1 MPGKVNPVMPEVMGI
16 VAFRVMAN
24 DYAVTLAAHSGQ
36 LQLNAYEP
44 LNGLANLYREQGK
57 YEQAEPLYQ
66 RALRIR
72 EQQLGLEHPETA
84 EIIHD
89 LARSWE
95 VQGNSEE
102 ASIWYARALAVRE
115 QALGTHHPKTTETRT
130 HLIALLHALGQHEQ
144 AVQLEVAQV
153 ES

>member
-1 MPGKVNPVMPEVMGI
+1 
-16 VAFRVMAN
+16 
-24 DYAVTLAAHSGQ
+24 
-36 LQLNAYEP
+36 
-44 LNGLANLYREQGK
+44 
-57 YEQAEPLYQ
+57 
-66 RALRIR
+66 
-72 EQQLGLEHPETA
+72 LGPEHPETA

-89 LARSWE
+89 LARFWE

-102 ASIWYARALAVRE
+102 ASIRYARALAVRE

-130 HLIALLHALGQHEQ
+130 RLISLLHALGQHEQ